1 VASKLNDVR
10 KKMPTKEEVLQKV
23 IETGA
28 LPTLSTVASTL
39 INITGKEETTIY
51 DITKLIAQDMSLSIK
66 ILKVVNSSFYNFP
79 NEVGTIQ
86 QAVAI
91 LGTNA
96 VRSLVLS
103 FSFLNMERPKHGA
116 GFNYERFW
124 EESLAAAV
132 ASKLIMAKVS
142 DQDPEEAFTV
152 SLLQN
157 LGKLI
162 LACAYRE
169 TYDQLLDE
177 AGGSE
182 KRLLELEDERIGANH
197 AYIGGEAAKRWNFPD
212 SLAVPIAYHHD
223 PESYTGADAELKT
236 EIRVVHLAALLA
248 NIMYSGNPIDYHAP
262 FRERAKKMFKLE
274 ARGIDEILEQANV
287 EVAKA
292 AKYFGLN
299 IAGTASIPEL
309 LQKANI
315 ELSLLNMS
323 YEQMNRELVE
333 AKMQLE
339 KLTTELEDK
348 NVYLEGI
355 ANLDGLTEIYNHRYF
370 QEFLDKEISRA
381 VRLENPLSLILTD
394 IDNFKKFNDFY
405 GHQAG
410 DYVLKEV
417 AQLCTELIREY
428 DLMARYGGEEFVFI
442 LPETGEADALTVAEK
457 IRSAI
462 EQHPFNYDGDNYRVT
477 SSFGVA
483 VLDGKATPIKKSEL
497 IERADKAMYM
507 AKKKGRNRVEAFA
520 EKSGWFGKK

>member
-1 VASKLNDVR
+1 
-10 KKMPTKEEVLQKV
+10 MPTKEDVIQRV
-23 IETGA
+23 IETGS
-28 LPTLSTVASTL
+28 LPTLSTVASKL

-51 DITKLIAQDMSLSIK
+51 DISKLIAQDVSLSSK

-103 FSFLNMERPKHGA
+103 FSFLNMERPQHGE
-116 GFNYERFW
+116 GFNYGRFW

-142 DQDPEEAFTV
+142 DGDPEEVFTV

-169 TYDQLLDE
+169 EYDSLLKE
-177 AGGSE
+177 AAGSE
-182 KRLLELEDERIGANH
+182 KRLLELEEEHLGANH
-197 AYIGGEAAKRWNFPD
+197 AYVGGEAAKRWNFPE
-212 SLAVPIAYHHD
+212 SLVIPIAYHHNPD
-223 PESYTGADAELKT
+223 AFADDNPEMRTN
-236 EIRVVHLAALLA
+236 IRVVHLAALLA
-248 NIMYSGNPIDYHAP
+248 SIMYSGNPIDYHAP
-262 FRERAKKMFKLE
+262 FRERAQKMFRLDT
-274 ARGIDEILEQANV
+274 ASIDNILEQASG

-292 AKYFGLN
+292 ANYFGLN
-299 IAGTASIPEL
+299 IEGTASVPEI
-309 LQKANI
+309 LQQANI

-323 YEQMNRELVE
+323 YEQINRELVQS
-333 AKMQLE
+333 KMQLE
-339 KLTTELEDK
+339 KLTAELEEK
-348 NVYLEGI
+348 NAYLEEI
-355 ANLDGLTEIYNHRYF
+355 ASLDGLTQIYNHRYF
-370 QEFLDKEISRA
+370 QEALDKEISRSI
-381 VRLENPLSLILTD
+381 RQENELSLILAD

-410 DYVLKEV
+410 DYVLKEL
-417 AQLCTELIREY
+417 ASLCTEVIREY

-442 LPETGEADALTVAEK
+442 LPETNEKEALLVAEK
-457 IRSAI
+457 LRSAI
-462 EQHPFNYDGDNYRVT
+462 EQHAFHYDGEDYRVT

-483 VLDGKATPIKKSEL
+483 VFSGTGKPMKKTEL
-497 IERADKAMYM
+497 IERADKALYT
-507 AKKKGRNRVEAFA
+507 AKKKGRNRVEPYV
-520 EKSGWFGKK
+520 EKSGWFGKSK

>member
-1 VASKLNDVR
+1 
-10 KKMPTKEEVLQKV
+10 MPTKEDVIQRV
-23 IETGA
+23 IETGS

-51 DITKLIAQDMSLSIK
+51 DISKLIAQDVSLSSK

-116 GFNYERFW
+116 GFNYGRFW

-162 LACAYRE
+162 LACAYGE
-169 TYDQLLDE
+169 TYDQLLEE
-177 AGGSE
+177 AAGSE

-212 SLAVPIAYHHD
+212 SLAIPIVYHHD
-223 PESYTGADAELKT
+223 PDSYAGDNADIKT
-236 EIRVVHLAALLA
+236 EIKVVHLAALLA
-248 NIMYSGNPIDYHAP
+248 NIMYSGNPIEYHAP
-262 FRERAKKMFKLE
+262 FRERAQKMFKLDT
-274 ARGIDEILEQANV
+274 AGIDEILEKANG

-292 AKYFGLN
+292 AQYFGLN
-299 IAGTASIPEL
+299 IEGTASIPEI
-309 LQKANI
+309 LQQANI

-323 YEQMNRELVE
+323 YEQINRELVQS
-333 AKMQLE
+333 KMQLE
-339 KLTTELEDK
+339 KLTAELEEK
-348 NVYLEGI
+348 NIYLEGI
-355 ANLDGLTEIYNHRYF
+355 ASLDGLTQIYNHRYF
-370 QEFLDKEISRA
+370 QEFLDKEISRTI
-381 VRLENPLSLILTD
+381 RQENEMSLVLAD

-410 DYVLKEV
+410 DYVLREV
-417 AQLCTELIREY
+417 AKLCGGVIREY
-428 DLMARYGGEEFVFI
+428 DLIARYGGEEFVFI
-442 LPETGEADALTVAEK
+442 LPETGQDEALIVAEK
-457 IRSAI
+457 IRAAV
-462 EQHPFNYDGDNYRVT
+462 EQHPFSYEGDDYRVT
-477 SSFGVA
+477 SSFGVS
-483 VLDGKATPIKKSEL
+483 VFSGTGKPMKKTEL
-497 IERADKAMYM
+497 IERADKAMYV
-507 AKKKGRNRVEAFA
+507 AKKKGRNRVEAFV
-520 EKSGWFGKK
+520 EKSGWFGKTK

>member
-1 VASKLNDVR
+1 
-10 KKMPTKEEVLQKV
+10 MPTKEDVIQHV
-23 IETGA
+23 IESGS
-28 LPTLSTVASTL
+28 LPTLSTVASKL

-51 DITKLIAQDMSLSIK
+51 DISKLIAQDVSLSTK

-79 NEVGTIQ
+79 NEVRTIQ

-103 FSFLNMERPKHGA
+103 FSFLNMERPEHGA
-116 GFNYERFW
+116 GFHYGRFW

-142 DQDPEEAFTV
+142 DQDPDEVFTV

-169 TYDQLLDE
+169 TSDQLLEE
-177 AGGSE
+177 AAGSE

-212 SLAVPIAYHHD
+212 SLAVPIVFHHD
-223 PESYTGADAELKT
+223 PDSYAGGDADLKT
-236 EIRVVHLAALLA
+236 EIGVVHLAALLA

-262 FRERAKKMFKLE
+262 FRERAQKMFKLDS
-274 ARGIDEILEQANV
+274 ASIDEILEQVNG

-299 IAGTASIPEL
+299 IEGTASVPEI
-309 LQKANI
+309 LQQANI

-323 YEQMNRELVE
+323 YEQMNRELVQS
-333 AKMQLE
+333 KIQLE
-339 KLTTELEDK
+339 KITAELEAK
-348 NVYLEGI
+348 NSYLEAI

-370 QEFLDKEISRA
+370 QESLDKEISRCI
-381 VRLENPLSLILTD
+381 RQENELSLILAD
-394 IDNFKKFNDFY
+394 IDNFKKFNDYY

-410 DYVLKEV
+410 DYVLKEL
-417 AQLCTELIREY
+417 ASLCTGVIREY
-428 DLMARYGGEEFVFI
+428 DLMARYGVEEFVFI
-442 LPETGEADALTVAEK
+442 LPETNQADAMIVAEK
-457 IRSAI
+457 IRAAV
-462 EQHPFNYDGDNYRVT
+462 EQHPFHYDGDEYRVN
-477 SSFGVA
+477 SSFGV
-483 VLDGKATPIKKSEL
+483 VVFSGVGKSMKKTEL
-497 IERADKAMYM
+497 I
-507 AKKKGRNRVEAFA
+507 
-520 EKSGWFGKK
+520 

>member
-1 VASKLNDVR
+1 
-10 KKMPTKEEVLQKV
+10 MPTKEEVLQQV
-23 IETGA
+23 IDSGA

-51 DITKLIAQDMSLSIK
+51 DITKLISQDVSLSTK

-103 FSFLNMERPKHGA
+103 FSFLNMERPEHGQ

-132 ASKLIMAKVS
+132 ASKLIMVKVS

-169 TYDQLLDE
+169 TYDQLLEE
-177 AGGSE
+177 AAGSE

-197 AYIGGEAAKRWNFPD
+197 AYIGGEAAKHWNFPA
-212 SLAVPIAYHHD
+212 SLTIPIVYHHD
-223 PESYTGADAELKT
+223 PDSYPGDDPDLKT

-248 NIMYSGNPIDYHAP
+248 NILYSGNPIDYHAP

-274 ARGIDEILEQANV
+274 TKSIDEILEQANT

-299 IAGTASIPEL
+299 IKGTASIPEL

-339 KLTTELEDK
+339 TLTTELEEK
-348 NVYLEGI
+348 NTYLEGI

-370 QEFLDKEISRA
+370 QEFLDKEISRTI
-381 VRLENPLSLILTD
+381 RLENQLSLILTD

-417 AQLCTELIREY
+417 ASLCGGLIRDY
-428 DLMARYGGEEFVFI
+428 DLIARYGGEEFVFVF
-442 LPETGEADALTVAEK
+442 PETSEADALTIAEK
-457 IRSAI
+457 IRAAI
-462 EQHPFNYDGDNYRVT
+462 EQHPFSYEGDDYRVT

-483 VLDGKATPIKKSEL
+483 VFDGTAKAIKKSEL
-497 IERADKAMYM
+497 IDRADKAMYA
-507 AKKKGRNRVEAFA
+507 AKKKGRNRVEAYA
-520 EKSGWFGKK
+520 EKSGWFGKSK

>member
-1 VASKLNDVR
+1 
-10 KKMPTKEEVLQKV
+10 MPTKEQVLQRV
-23 IETGA
+23 IDSGA
-28 LPTLSTVASTL
+28 LPTLSTVASKL

-51 DITKLIAQDMSLSIK
+51 DITKLIAQDVSLSTK

-103 FSFLNMERPKHGA
+103 FSFLNMERPQHGQ

-132 ASKLIMAKVS
+132 ASKLIMARVS
-142 DQDPEEAFTV
+142 DQDPEEVFTV

-162 LACAYRE
+162 LACAYRD
-169 TYDQLLDE
+169 TYDLLLEE
-177 AGGSE
+177 AAGSE

-197 AYIGGEAAKRWNFPD
+197 AYIGGEAAKHWNFPD
-212 SLAVPIAYHHD
+212 SLAIPIACHHD
-223 PESYTGADAELKT
+223 PDSYSGDDPELKT
-236 EIRVVHLAALLA
+236 EIRVVHLAALVA
-248 NIMYSGNPIDYHAP
+248 NILYSGNPIDYHAP

-274 ARGIDEILEQANV
+274 TRSIDEILEQANI

-292 AKYFGLN
+292 ADYFGLN
-299 IAGTASIPEL
+299 IEGTASIPEL

-339 KLTTELEDK
+339 KLTTELEEK
-348 NVYLEGI
+348 NNYLEGI
-355 ANLDGLTEIYNHRYF
+355 ANLDGLTEIYNHRFF
-370 QEFLDKEISRA
+370 QEFLDKEISRT
-381 VRLENPLSLILTD
+381 VRLENQLSLILTD

-410 DYVLKEV
+410 DYVLREV
-417 AQLCTELIREY
+417 ARLCGGLIREY
-428 DLMARYGGEEFVFI
+428 DLLARYGGEEFVFVF
-442 LPETGEADALTVAEK
+442 PETGETDALTIAEK
-457 IRSAI
+457 IRTAI
-462 EQHPFNYDGDNYRVT
+462 EQHPFSYAGDDYRVT
-477 SSFGVA
+477 SSFGLA
-483 VLDGKATPIKKSEL
+483 VFDGKAKPIKKSEL
-497 IERADKAMYM
+497 IERADKAMYA
-507 AKKKGRNRVEAFA
+507 AKKKGRNRVEAYA
-520 EKSGWFGKK
+520 EKSGWFGKSK

>member
-1 VASKLNDVR
+1 
-10 KKMPTKEEVLQKV
+10 MQTKEEVLAKV
-23 IETGA
+23 IEGGS

-51 DITKLIAQDMSLSIK
+51 DITRLIAQDVSLSTK

-103 FSFLNMERPKHGA
+103 FSFLNMERPRHGV
-116 GFNYERFW
+116 GFSYEQFW

-142 DQDPEEAFTV
+142 DQDPEDAFTV

-162 LACAYRE
+162 LACAFKE
-169 TYDQLLDE
+169 QYDALLE
-177 AGGSE
+177 ESEGSE
-182 KRLLELEDERIGANH
+182 QRLLELEEERLGASH
-197 AYIGGEAAKRWNFPD
+197 AYIGAEAARIWNFPE
-212 SLAVPIAYHHD
+212 SLRVPIGCHHD
-223 PESYTGADAELKT
+223 PASCDVKDPALKT
-236 EIRVVHLAALLA
+236 VVQVVHLAALCA
-248 NIMYSGNPIDYHAP
+248 NIMYSGKPIDYHAP
-262 FRERAKKMFKLE
+262 FRERARKMFRLDAKAIDDIL
-274 ARGIDEILEQANV
+274 ARVDV

-292 AKYFGLN
+292 ADYFGLK
-299 IAGTASIPEL
+299 IKGTASIPEL
-309 LQKANI
+309 LQQANI

-323 YEQMNRELVE
+323 YEQMNRELVQ
-333 AKMQLE
+333 AKMKLE
-339 KLTTELEDK
+339 KLTAELEEK
-348 NVYLEGI
+348 NAYLEGI
-355 ANLDGLTEIYNHRYF
+355 ANLDGLTEIYNHRFF
-370 QEFLDKEISRA
+370 QEFLDRELSRSQ
-381 VRLENPLSLILTD
+381 RLGSQLSLVLSD

-410 DYVLKEV
+410 DYVLKEF
-417 AQLCTELIREY
+417 AALCKGLIREY
-428 DLMARYGGEEFVFI
+428 DLLARYGGEEFVI
-442 LPETGEADALTVAEK
+442 VLPEASAADAGVVAEK
-457 IRSAI
+457 LREAI
-462 EQHPFNYDGDNYRVT
+462 AAHEFAYAGETYTVT

-483 VLDGKATPIKKSEL
+483 VYEPGPKPLKKNEL
-497 IERADKAMYM
+497 IERADKALYQ
-507 AKKKGRNRVEAFA
+507 AKKKGRNRVELFS

>member
-1 VASKLNDVR
+1 
-10 KKMPTKEEVLQKV
+10 MPTKEEVLQQV
-23 IETGA
+23 IDSGS
-28 LPTLSTVASTL
+28 LPTLSTVASKL
-39 INITGKEETTIY
+39 ISITGKEETTIY
-51 DITKLIAQDMSLSIK
+51 DITRLISQDVSLSTK

-103 FSFLNMERPKHGA
+103 FSFLNMERPKHGG
-116 GFNYERFW
+116 GFDYERFW
-124 EESLAAAV
+124 EESLATAV
-132 ASKLIMAKVS
+132 ASKLIMTKVS
-142 DQDPEEAFTV
+142 DLDPEEVFTV

-169 TYDQLLDE
+169 TYDQLLIE
-177 AGGSE
+177 AEGNE
-182 KRLLELEDERIGANH
+182 ERLLELEEERIGANH
-197 AYIGGEAAKRWNFPD
+197 AYIGGEAAKQWQFPD
-212 SLAVPIAYHHD
+212 SLAVPIVHHHN
-223 PESYTGADAELKT
+223 PASYQGNDAAIKT
-236 EIRVVHLAALLA
+236 EIGVVHLAALLS
-248 NIMYSGNPIDYHAP
+248 NIMYSGNPINYHTP
-262 FRERAKKMFKLE
+262 FRAQAKKLFKLDTQS
-274 ARGIDEILEQANV
+274 IDEILGQANL
-287 EVAKA
+287 EVVKA
-292 AKYFGLN
+292 ADYFGLK
-299 IAGTASIPEL
+299 IAGTSSVPEL

-339 KLTTELEDK
+339 KLTMELEEK
-348 NVYLEGI
+348 NSYLEGI
-355 ANLDGLTEIYNHRYF
+355 ANLDGLTGIYNHRYF
-370 QEFLDKEISRA
+370 QEFLDKEINRSA
-381 VRLENPLSLILTD
+381 RLENKLGLVLTD

-417 AQLCTELIREY
+417 AELCTGLIREY
-428 DLMARYGGEEFVFI
+428 DLMARYGGEEFIFV
-442 LPETGEADALTVAEK
+442 LPEAGEEEAMVVAEK
-457 IRSAI
+457 IREAI
-462 EQHPFNYDGDNYRVT
+462 EQHSFHYAGDDYHVT

-483 VLDGKATPIKKSEL
+483 VFDGTIKTRPLKKTEL
-497 IERADKAMYM
+497 IERADKAMYA

-520 EKSGWFGKK
+520 EKSGWFGKTK